1 MASRIRVDVD
11 LIVVKRPIVRH
22 VINDFI
28 WKRQH
33 FRNLELERYVTQ
45 NGKIPISIALGQ
57 DMPISPH
64 AVCFNNTINMLTQD
78 TFPICF
84 LTWVDVTPEYIELVK
99 DSLQEQSSMNRAA
112 RARQPYN
119 HSSNVKSF
127 LQPQHKLA
135 EQRGHPIDHVEL
147 LRETHARG
155 GLFVSHAAANAHNQM
170 LELQSQPTLEGS
182 QSLSIGEICETVL
195 GRRLDYSKELTHI
208 MEVNELLKNRL
219 EVVEEES
226 NRKHEESIR
235 LIKAQTRQMKEM
247 RQMIEDLS

>member
-1 MASRIRVDVD
+1 MGPFVQDLDSILKGTTYLLTLKVVDDVEDQQLSVPEIVVHHRVTDHVENDTLCRVDVD

-64 AVCFNNTINMLTQD
+64 AVCFNNTINMLTRD

-84 LTWVDVTPEYIELVK
+84 LKWADVTPEYIELVK

-127 LQPQHKLA
+127 LHNHNTSLLNN
-135 EQRGHPIDHVEL
+135 EVIRSTVSSSTSVE
-147 LRETHARG
+147 R
-155 GLFVSHAAANAHNQM
+155 
-170 LELQSQPTLEGS
+170 
-182 QSLSIGEICETVL
+182 
-195 GRRLDYSKELTHI
+195 ELTHI